1 MGLSINDPVYGCVF
15 FFLTGFN
22 FLCPYPS
29 SAYPS
34 KRDKQDP
41 ITTLRWPFPE
51 WEIVFIG
58 NTLLWAQAASE
69 TYKVLMDRL
78 CHLL

>member
-15 FFLTGFN
+15 LFLTRFN

-29 SAYPS
+29 
-34 KRDKQDP
+34 KMDKQDP

-58 NTLLWAQAASE
+58 NTLLSAQAASE
-69 TYKVLMDRL
+69 T
-78 CHLL
+78 